1 MFVFA
6 RFRAANHQFAA
17 EEFFVVQFLHCAL
30 GFFDRLHRDEGE
42 TFGALIVA
50 IAHDL
55 GVLHVTDPVKEFE
68 EITLGRVEGQI
79 ADVETRRRDFDGFGW
94 TLRPRFAV
102 ALALLLLLLA
112 VTPLWRWFPL
122 AAVASKKCDDTLP
135 KCFLLRSLCAFAL
148 ILKTSA
154 PAPSSRPAAPMA
166 LASPV

>member
-102 ALALLLLLLA
+102 PFAFDRPASAVALA
-112 VTPLWRWFPL
+112 
-122 AAVASKKCDDTLP
+122 AAGATAASAKEPIITTTSP
-135 KCFLLRSLCAFAL
+135 SLR
-148 ILKTSA
+148 IRTSA
-154 PAPSSRPAAPMA
+154 SR
-166 LASPV
+166 